1 MIETRDMSLEE
12 IVKAL
17 PPLHKARLEWAQ
29 LMCDAWFLECLK
41 AAGVDNWDGY
51 DFAIDMRQELGEKL

>member
-17 PPLHKARLEWAQ
+17 PPLHKARLEWEQ
-29 LMCDAWFLECLK
+29 LMKDSWFLECLK
-41 AAGVDNWDGY
+41 SAGVDNWDGY
-51 DFAIDMRQELGEKL
+51 EEAIDMRQELGEKL